1 MCTLGTL
8 LKINLTYSFLYID
21 TRPKPLPSLIKASVN
36 RLISWR
42 RYFYMSSQCDHTVI
56 NPFPSH
62 QYLCICLFCW
72 VAKDQTCFEHWTRD
86 IGPSSGNSFGEPGR
100 CTCLMAITSG
110 WASASCWFAPGR
122 GLLREDFWQLLEPFL
137 SLKLHYCVL
146 PNLVPGCLKC
156 SLMMLWEEMRDWVL
170 ICSPESPTDSG
181 SRDLFLSV
189 VWAPGKPG
197 MGHMSLT
204 LAYIIH
210 HHLSSWWASLG
221 ICHVFEGK
229 TVVLAGL
236 NICHLF

>member
-1 MCTLGTL
+1 MKNVLSSELRLFEMCTLGTL

-21 TRPKPLPSLIKASVN
+21 TRPKPLSSPIKASVN

-110 WASASCWFAPGR
+110 WASASCWLAPGR
-122 GLLREDFWQLLEPFL
+122 GLLRGLLAAA
-137 SLKLHYCVL
+137 
-146 PNLVPGCLKC
+146 GAI
-156 SLMMLWEEMRDWVL
+156 L
-170 ICSPESPTDSG
+170 ISETPLLCPP
-181 SRDLFLSV
+181 
-189 VWAPGKPG
+189 
-197 MGHMSLT
+197 
-204 LAYIIH
+204 
-210 HHLSSWWASLG
+210 
-221 ICHVFEGK
+221 
-229 TVVLAGL
+229 
-236 NICHLF
+236 